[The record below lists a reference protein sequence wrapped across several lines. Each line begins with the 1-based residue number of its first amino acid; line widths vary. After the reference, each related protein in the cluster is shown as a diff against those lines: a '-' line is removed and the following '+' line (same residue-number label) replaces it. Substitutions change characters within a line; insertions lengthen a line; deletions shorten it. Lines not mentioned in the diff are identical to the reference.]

1 MFYFLCTFLS
11 HWSTSCQPVEQTT
24 CMEKWS
30 QPLLTYLCAYFSIFF
45 FTFSVPSCALPLCP
59 AVSSMTIVSLLLNQ
73 AKQKMYMVQIH
84 ILALSVMCPKI
95 YLRVVFYFS
104 PTGTSEKPLPQN
116 AVVAEYCILSGG
128 ILMLLWATSAGW
140 RRPRVWA
147 VALRTE

>member
-1 MFYFLCTFLS
+1 MVDLLCFISFVLFFPLIGLMSACRTEDLHGKVKPASAYLFMYLFL
-11 HWSTSCQPVEQTT
+11 H
-24 CMEKWS
+24 
-30 QPLLTYLCAYFSIFF
+30 FF
-45 FTFSVPSCALPLCP
+45 FTFPVPSCALPLSP
-59 AVSSMTIVSLLLNQ
+59 TVSSMTIVFLLLNQ

-95 YLRVVFYFS
+95 YLRVVFYFF

-140 RRPRVWA
+140 RK
-147 VALRTE
+147 LRF